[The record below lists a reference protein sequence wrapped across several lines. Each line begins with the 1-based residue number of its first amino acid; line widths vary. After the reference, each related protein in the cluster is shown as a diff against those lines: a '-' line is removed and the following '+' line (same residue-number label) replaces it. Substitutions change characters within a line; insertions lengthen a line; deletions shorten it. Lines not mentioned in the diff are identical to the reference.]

1 MDKIKEIIDRVF
13 KSEQEKRLMG
23 AAVLV
28 LIGLCIFIMAISP
41 LVGASPII
49 TLNGEEEMLVECGSE
64 FVDPG
69 VKATAKDEDISDLV
83 MTTGNVDTSKL
94 GTYHVEYQLKYKKRK
109 VSKERIVKVIDHAAP
124 VIALNGDATV
134 IVGSFE
140 EYQEAGATA
149 QDGCDGD
156 VSKDIKITKEKVND
170 YTMQVHYEVTD
181 SHGNTGSMD
190 RQIIL
195 KDTSAPEITLNGES
209 SVTVKELEK
218 YEDAGATATDDRD
231 GDITANLV
239 KSGYFDVYRPVTYTV
254 TYTATDSS
262 GNVSQATRTVKV
274 EEVETN
280 PGDSIYLTFDDG
292 PSSDVTVRVL
302 DTLKANGIKATFFI
316 CDYDEDKL
324 PSDCIKCLTP
334 KEAQT
339 KNAEDKDHEHIYV
352 YPVKYY
358 KDYNGNVYKEYQLN
372 GKFEI
377 ATNTNEAK
385 QIASTGKVPVYRIPA
400 VPIDYITSYRFYRKI
415 GERNMVATGEFT
427 YKDAIVAGCFE
438 KDTYKKY
445 PKIMISHRAFVY
457 GAREI
462 ANDLIMGCLSTEEL
476 KTMQG
481 IDLSNEDIIDI
492 TEIQ

>member
-49 TLNGEEEMLVECGSE
+49 TLNGEEEMQVECGSE

-83 MTTGNVDTSKL
+83 MTTSNVDTAKL

-109 VSKERIVKVIDHAAP
+109 VSKERIVKVIDHTAP

-239 KSGYFDVYRPVTYTV
+239 KSGYVDVYRPGTYTV

-292 PSSDVTVRVL
+292 PSKYTPRIL
-302 DTLKANGIKATFFI
+302 DSLEANGGRATFFM
-316 CDYDEDKL
+316 
-324 PSDCIKCLTP
+324 
-334 KEAQT
+334 
-339 KNAEDKDHEHIYV
+339 V
-352 YPVKYY
+352 
-358 KDYNGNVYKEYQLN
+358 GNRVASY
-372 GKFEI
+372 
-377 ATNTNEAK
+377 
-385 QIASTGKVPVYRIPA
+385 ASTVKRMADLGCETDSHTWAHTYL
-400 VPIDYITSYRFYRKI
+400 TGMSE
-415 GERNMVATGEFT
+415 GEILQSLNQTR
-427 YKDAIVAGCFE
+427 DAIVAAGGNAP
-438 KDTYKKY
+438 KGVRPPGGKINDASKAVLAKAGMPSIIWSVDTL
-445 PKIMISHRAFVY
+445 
-457 GAREI
+457 
-462 ANDLIMGCLSTEEL
+462 DW
-476 KTMQG
+476 KTRNAQHT
-481 IDLSNEDIIDI
+481 IDTVLRQVQDGDIILMHDLYEQSVI
-492 TEIQ
+492 AAETLIPELTRRGYQLVTVSEMAELRGGMAAGQSYGHFR

>member
-49 TLNGEEEMLVECGSE
+49 TLNGEEEMQVECGSE

-83 MTTGNVDTSKL
+83 MTTSNVDTAKL

-109 VSKERIVKVIDHAAP
+109 VSRERIVKVIDHTAP

-156 VSKDIKITKEKVND
+156 VSKDIKIKKEKVND

-239 KSGYFDVYRPVTYTV
+239 KSGYVDVYRPGTYTV

-324 PSDCIKCLTP
+324 PIIKRMIDEGHTIGIHGYSHDYSQIYTSNDAFMENINKLKNKL
-334 KEAQT
+334 KEDTGYDAYVIRFPGGSSNTVSEKYCVGVMSQLVQT
-339 KNAEDKDHEHIYV
+339 VTDSGLMYMDWNVSSGDAEGNNRPVNLIIKNVTGGFKH
-352 YPVKYY
+352 
-358 KDYNGNVYKEYQLN
+358 NRNNVVLMHD
-372 GKFEI
+372 
-377 ATNTNEAK
+377 TSAK
-385 QIASTGKVPVYRIPA
+385 QTSADALQSIITYGKNNGYSFY
-400 VPIDYITSYRFYRKI
+400 PIS
-415 GERNMVATGEFT
+415 
-427 YKDAIVAGCFE
+427 
-438 KDTYKKY
+438 KDTI
-445 PKIMISHRAFVY
+445 PVHHGV
-457 GAREI
+457 
-462 ANDLIMGCLSTEEL
+462 N
-476 KTMQG
+476 
-481 IDLSNEDIIDI
+481 N
-492 TEIQ
+492 

>member
-239 KSGYFDVYRPVTYTV
+239 KSGYVDVYRPGTYTV

-262 GNVSQATRTVKV
+262 GNVSQSV
-274 EEVETN
+274 
-280 PGDSIYLTFDDG
+280 
-292 PSSDVTVRVL
+292 
-302 DTLKANGIKATFFI
+302 
-316 CDYDEDKL
+316 
-324 PSDCIKCLTP
+324 
-334 KEAQT
+334 
-339 KNAEDKDHEHIYV
+339 
-352 YPVKYY
+352 
-358 KDYNGNVYKEYQLN
+358 
-372 GKFEI
+372 
-377 ATNTNEAK
+377 
-385 QIASTGKVPVYRIPA
+385 
-400 VPIDYITSYRFYRKI
+400 
-415 GERNMVATGEFT
+415 
-427 YKDAIVAGCFE
+427 
-438 KDTYKKY
+438 
-445 PKIMISHRAFVY
+445 
-457 GAREI
+457 
-462 ANDLIMGCLSTEEL
+462 
-476 KTMQG
+476 
-481 IDLSNEDIIDI
+481 
-492 TEIQ
+492 

>member
-1 MDKIKEIIDRVF
+1 MDKIKEIIGRVF

-49 TLNGEEEMLVECGSE
+49 TLNGEEEMQVECGSE

-69 VKATAKDEDISDLV
+69 VKANAKDEDISDLV
-83 MTTGNVDTSKL
+83 MTTSNVDTSKL

-239 KSGYFDVYRPVTYTV
+239 KSGYVDVYRPGTYTV

-324 PSDCIKCLTP
+324 PIIKRMIDEGHTIGIHGYSHDYSQIYTSNDAFMENINKLKNKL
-334 KEAQT
+334 KEDTGYDA
-339 KNAEDKDHEHIYV
+339 YV
-352 YPVKYY
+352 IRFPGGSSNTVSEKYCVGVMSQLVHTGGF
-358 KDYNGNVYKEYQLN
+358 KHNRNNVVLMHD
-372 GKFEI
+372 
-377 ATNTNEAK
+377 TSAK
-385 QIASTGKVPVYRIPA
+385 QTSADALQSIITYGKNNGYSFY
-400 VPIDYITSYRFYRKI
+400 PIS
-415 GERNMVATGEFT
+415 
-427 YKDAIVAGCFE
+427 
-438 KDTYKKY
+438 KDTI
-445 PKIMISHRAFVY
+445 PVHHGV
-457 GAREI
+457 
-462 ANDLIMGCLSTEEL
+462 N
-476 KTMQG
+476 
-481 IDLSNEDIIDI
+481 N
-492 TEIQ
+492 